1 MTPSEASEQV
11 ARRNWWGIVGAA
23 IFGIIA
29 IGVGASLG
37 SWQWDRAH
45 QQSAPVEPDPRAPLA
60 QVMKPAQP
68 GIGEGRLVV
77 VTGTWADQNVA
88 VVAGKEV
95 DGIPAVLLIRA
106 LTVPTDQTGTGA
118 GATLAVLA
126 GWLPADA
133 ELPLPAVGDTV
144 TITGY
149 VRGGEGAAP
158 APENEEIDGVTWVGA
173 LSTATLAQQW
183 PSPVYSYLVV
193 DDSTA
198 PGWRALPPPEPER
211 RLDLRSVTY
220 AVEWWLFGAF
230 GAFIAARF
238 IRDNVRSQT
247 PKEHS

>member
-1 MTPSEASEQV
+1 MTPTEDPAHEV
-11 ARRNWWGIVGAA
+11 RRNWWGVVGAA
-23 IFGIIA
+23 VFGLIA

-60 QVMKPAQP
+60 QVMKPAEP
-68 GIGEGRLVV
+68 GIGEGRLVE
-77 VTGTWADQNVA
+77 VTGTWANEDVA

-95 DGIPAVLLIRA
+95 DGVPAVLLIRA
-106 LTVPTDQTGTGA
+106 LTVSADQTGTGTE
-118 GATLAVLA
+118 ATLAVLA
-126 GWLPADA
+126 GWLHADA
-133 ELPLPAVGDTV
+133 ELALPDAGDTV

-158 APENEEIDGVTWVGA
+158 APAAEDIDGVTWVGA

-183 PSPVYSYLVV
+183 PSPVYSYFVV
-193 DDSTA
+193 DDVPAS
-198 PGWRALPPPEPER
+198 GWKSLPLPQPER
-211 RLDLRSVTY
+211 TLDLRSVTY

-238 IRDNVRSQT
+238 IRDNMRSQT

>member
-1 MTPSEASEQV
+1 MTSPEAPVQV
-11 ARRNWWGIVGAA
+11 TRRNWWAVLGAA
-23 IFGIIA
+23 VFGLVA
-29 IGVGASLG
+29 MGVGASLG

-60 QVMKPAQP
+60 QVMKPAEP
-68 GIGEGRLVV
+68 GIGEGRLIE
-77 VTGTWADQNVA
+77 VTGTWANQAVA

-95 DGIPAVLLIRA
+95 DGVPAVLLIRA
-106 LTVPTDQTGTGA
+106 LTVPADQTGTGA
-118 GATLAVLA
+118 EATLAVMA

-133 ELPLPAVGDTV
+133 ELALPEAGDTV

-158 APENEEIDGVTWVGA
+158 APGIEAIDGVTWVGA

-193 DDSTA
+193 DDVAA
-198 PGWRALPPPEPER
+198 PGWNALPLPEPER
-211 RLDLRSVTY
+211 TLDLRSVTY

-238 IRDNVRSQT
+238 IRDNMRSQT